1 MVAHGKRYRNAAEG
15 LNRDDM
21 KTIKEA
27 VALAKKNATA
37 KFDETIELVANL
49 GIDPKKAD
57 QMVRGTVS
65 LPHGTGKTVRVAV
78 FAEGD
83 LATQA
88 KDAGADIVGSDD
100 LAKDIL
106 GGTMDF
112 DIAIATPDMM
122 RVVGRLGKVLG
133 PRGLMP
139 NPKTGT
145 VTADVAK
152 AVEEFKAG
160 KIEYRADKAGTVAV
174 PVGKASFSEADLL
187 DNVKLLLSTLQ
198 RVKPSAAKGTYFKSV
213 FLSSTMGPSVKID
226 TNEMRDLS
234 RAAA

>member
-1 MVAHGKRYRNAAEG
+1 MAAHGKRYRNAAEG
-15 LNRDDM
+15 LDRNEVKSID
-21 KTIKEA
+21 EA
-27 VALAKKNATA
+27 VAIIKKGATA

-57 QMVRGTVS
+57 QMVRGTIS

-88 KDAGADIVGSDD
+88 TEAGADIVGSED
-100 LAKDIL
+100 LAKDIQ
-106 GGTMDF
+106 GGMMDF
-112 DIAIATPDMM
+112 DIAIASPDMM

-145 VTADVAK
+145 VTADIAK

-174 PVGKASFSEADLL
+174 PVGKASFIEGNLV
-187 DNVKLLLSTLQ
+187 DNVKALLSMLN
-198 RVKPSAAKGTYFKSV
+198 RVRPTAAKGTYFKSV

-226 TNEMRDLS
+226 SNELRDLS
-234 RAAA
+234 RAA

>member
-145 VTADVAK
+145 VAK

>member
-213 FLSSTMGPSVKID
+213 FLSSTTGPSVKID